1 MVKDLEYNEDF
12 ILSSVYIGGGA
23 ENRDVIRSGW
33 VTSLNFG
40 LKKKKSLIK
49 AEIVQEIQVL

>member
-40 LKKKKSLIK
+40 LKKKSLIK